1 LKIGVVLPCYK
12 SKDHVLDVISRIGEE
27 VSEIFAVDDACPE
40 KTGQYIVSLC
50 VDPRVRVLFHQINQG
65 VGGATITGYK
75 AALDSGCDVV
85 VKVDSDG
92 QMDPALINNL
102 VRPIRIGIA
111 DYVKGNRFFDPE
123 SVKLMPRGRLI
134 GNLSLSFL
142 TKLSSGYWRI
152 FDPTNGFTACHRTAL
167 KRLPL
172 QKLSRR
178 YFFETDMLFRLNII
192 GAAVSDMPMSAV
204 YGNEKSNLSITKT
217 LMEFPFAHFKVFSK
231 RVAYQYFLRDFSMAS
246 VSLACGLPLVIFGVF
261 YGLIQWVSSILSG
274 TPATSGSVMLS
285 ALPVIIGF
293 QMLLAFLAIDAESEP
308 RVSLQRLIGNE

>member
-1 LKIGVVLPCYK
+1 VVLPCYK
-12 SKDHVLDVISRIGEE
+12 SRDHVLDVISRIGDE
-27 VSEIFAVDDACPE
+27 VSEIFAVDDACPA
-40 KTGQYIVSLC
+40 KTGQYIVSTC
-50 VDPRVRVLFHQINQG
+50 IDPRVRVLFHQTNQG
-65 VGGATITGYK
+65 VGGATITGYR

-92 QMDPALINNL
+92 QMDPALIPNL

-123 SVKLMPRGRLI
+123 SVKSMPRGRLI

-167 KRLPL
+167 KRLPF

-178 YFFETDMLFRLNII
+178 YFFETDMLFRLNIV

-217 LMEFPFAHFKVFSK
+217 LLEFPFAHLKTFAK
-231 RVAYQYFLRDFSMAS
+231 RVVYRYFLRDFSMAS
-246 VSLACGLPLVIFGVF
+246 VSLACGLPLVIFGMI
-261 YGLIQWVSSILSG
+261 YGLIQWIGSILSG

-308 RVSLQRLIGNE
+308 KVSLQRLIGNE